1 MVILSMTPKT
11 PGVTVTLVASLCITL
26 EWLLVSVRQQ
36 MSVEMILALE
46 CLVTHGA
53 EILPLITVRQ
63 SVLRKS

>member
-1 MVILSMTPKT
+1 MILSMTPKT

-46 CLVTHGA
+46 CLVTHRA

-63 SVLRKS
+63 SVLGKS